1 MSYERYT
8 DWLEEAVDDYESA
21 KDLMKLGRYGKACFF
36 AQQASEKA
44 LKALMIKRVR
54 AHVDIH
60 SVAEILRR
68 LKGAVEVPD
77 ELIAVG
83 ERLDRYYIP
92 TRYPNAWGSAYIG
105 VNKPMQALGYIR
117 LSPHRGIALIP
128 IRGNPRAPHPKV

>member
-68 LKGAVEVPD
+68 LKKAVEVPD

-92 TRYPNAWGSAYIG
+92 TRYPNAWPYGA
-105 VNKPMQALGYIR
+105 
-117 LSPHRGIALIP
+117 PHRHYSEEDARVAVEHAGRVLEFVRKEIE
-128 IRGNPRAPHPKV
+128 RDC